1 MQGFNMGRYVPPD
14 LEGRVSANAA
24 SGKGHA
30 LGSRAR
36 KLKSEGV
43 LTVRFEC
50 PFPIWCTTC
59 QPEEIIAQGVRFNA
73 EKKKV
78 GAYFSTP
85 IWEFRFKHT
94 VCGGWVGVR
103 TDPKNAEYVVT
114 EGGRRR
120 DFGTDEGGIRVDAFG
135 SSAVTEEQKDRLEK
149 DGGFGAVEK
158 KVADRTAAET
168 QKARL
173 EELMRVSQRDWGDP
187 YEKSRMVRR
196 GFRIGRRKRQA
207 DERTGEALK
216 DKFGLAV
223 DMEMLPEREEDNE
236 RVKFLEFGEQSGG
249 QETLSST
256 KPLFRPNPTA
266 AAATTATAS
275 AGGSSNTMSSSGK
288 MKAKVDKK
296 EMLGTALRGNS
307 RIAVDPFLRDEN
319 LWQPRV
325 KRKREDGQPEPELER
340 KPAPVDSRTSMALVG
355 YDSDST

>member
-1 MQGFNMGRYVPPD
+1 MQGFNMGRYIPPD
-14 LEGRVSANAA
+14 LEGRVSANTA

-36 KLKSEGV
+36 KLKSEGI

-59 QPEEIIAQGVRFNA
+59 HPEQIIAQGVRFNA

-85 IWEFRFKHT
+85 VWEFRFKHT
-94 VCGGWVGVR
+94 LCGGWVGVR
-103 TDPKNAEYVVT
+103 TDPQNAEYVVT

-120 DFGTDEGGIRVDAFG
+120 DFGTTADDGVGPR
-135 SSAVTEEQKDRLEK
+135 AVTEEEKDRLEK

-158 KVADRTAAET
+158 KVADRTVAET

-173 EELMRVSQRDWGDP
+173 EELMRASRRDWEDP
-187 YEKSRMVRR
+187 YEKSRLLRR
-196 GFRIGRRKRQA
+196 GFRVGRRKRQA

-216 DKFGLAV
+216 FKFGLAAE
-223 DMEMLPEREEDNE
+223 MEMLPEREEDNE

-249 QETLSST
+249 PKEGLSSS
-256 KPLFRPNPTA
+256 KPLFRRGI
-266 AAATTATAS
+266 TATGGGG
-275 AGGSSNTMSSSGK
+275 GGSSNAASTTGK
-288 MKAKVDKK
+288 VKAKADKK
-296 EMLGTALRGNS
+296 EMLGNALRGNS
-307 RIAVDPFLRDEN
+307 RTAVDPFLRDDN

-325 KRKREDGQPEPELER
+325 KRKREDGQPGRELEER
-340 KPAPVDSRTSMALVG
+340 KPAPVDGGTNVALVG
-355 YDSDST
+355 YDSDSS